1 MGTRQIEEEIKAI
14 EKEIAYKIAATP
26 AHDHTGA
33 YERKV
38 FELEETLAEKREALT
53 EMIQQEQGRQDGI
66 SRL

>member
-38 FELEETLAEKREALT
+38 FELEEALAEKREALA
-53 EMIQQEQGRQDGI
+53 EMIQQKQGRQDGI
-66 SRL
+66 SRM